1 MQDFEDEDDGAKGKK
16 GKKPTGKSKEWC
28 NVCKSGFESRSKLFN
43 HIRETGHAL
52 AGEQNGAGGKKG
64 KRK

>member
-1 MQDFEDEDDGAKGKK
+1 MGTEQESDDETGGKGKK

-28 NVCKSGFESRSKLFN
+28 NVCKAGFESRSKLFN

-52 AGEQNGAGGKKG
+52 AGEQPGGKKG